1 MDAAFNAR
9 DIHAVLGAMD
19 AGYGRGLA
27 EATRAD
33 LDRRGVTKA
42 IYEQITPGEAD
53 YSEPLARLE
62 AAGMTCCSTAATS
75 PKRL

>member
-1 MDAAFNAR
+1 MR

-27 EATRAD
+27 EAARAD

-53 YSEPLARLE
+53 YSSRSPGSKPPAS
-62 AAGMTCCSTAATS
+62 TCCSTAATS